1 MTIEWKTEAVSYAID
16 GEFRI
21 SRGAKTQVNAIRV
34 TLHESGASGVGE
46 AVPYA
51 RFNESIEDSI
61 AEINDT
67 LASESLLP
75 TRASILQKMKPG
87 AARNALDAA
96 LWDLECKRNNCRI
109 TDLIPGLV
117 LTPRTTAYTIS
128 ADAPQNMHAHALRVK
143 QYPLLKLKA
152 IGGEDGADLAR
163 LSAVREA
170 RPDAQI
176 ILDANEAW
184 DETAFTSIAPT
195 LQSLGVVVLEQPAP
209 EKRDTFLTKIDSV
222 DICADES
229 ITDIHSISRLSDAY
243 TMINI
248 KLDKTGGLTHA
259 LEMIEFAKQRDLKI
273 MLGCMLGASLS
284 MAPAFIAA
292 QYADYVDLDG
302 PLLLKE
308 DNEHP
313 IVYNDSQ
320 MQPPPSALWG

>member
-1 MTIEWKTEAVSYAID
+1 MTFGWKAEPVSYAID

-34 TLHESGASGVGE
+34 TIESGGAVGVGE
-46 AVPYA
+46 AVPYS
-51 RFNESIEDSI
+51 RFNETIEGSIDDIRRALNAIS
-61 AEINDT
+61 EI
-67 LASESLLP
+67 P
-75 TRASILQKMKPG
+75 TRQDLLQTMRPT

-96 LWDLECKRNNCRI
+96 LWDLECKRAGISIGDLLPDI
-109 TDLIPGLV
+109 TI
-117 LTPRTTAYTIS
+117 TPRTTAYTIS
-128 ADAPQNMHAHALRVK
+128 ADTPEKMHEHALRVR

-152 IGGEDGADLAR
+152 IGEDDSAR
-163 LSAVREA
+163 LSAVRDA

-184 DETAFTSIAPT
+184 DESSFQVIAP
-195 LQSLGVVVLEQPAP
+195 LLRSLGVVVLEQPAP
-209 EKRDTFLTKIDSV
+209 AGQDAFLSPIEGV
-222 DICADES
+222 HICADES
-229 ITDIHSISRLSDAY
+229 ITDMTSISKLSDAY

-259 LEMIEFAKQRDLKI
+259 LEMIEYAKRRDLKI
-273 MLGCMLGASLS
+273 MVGCMLGASLS

-292 QYADYVDLDG
+292 QFADYVDLDG

-313 IVYNDSQ
+313 IAYQGAQ
-320 MQPPPSALWG
+320 MQPPSPLLWG